1 MKTKANKGKKLTL
14 KKLEISK
21 ITNTNTIRGG
31 GGGSLGGWTG
41 CNTGRDGNP

>member
-1 MKTKANKGKKLTL
+1 MKTKTNKGKTLTL

-31 GGGSLGGWTG
+31 GGASLDYKGG
-41 CNTGRDGNP
+41 CHTGRDGNP